1 MYNRDSVLHTLLEED
16 LIPLNLLDINL
27 DKQWLYLLIN
37 GSISPNKTELL
48 ELLEE
53 IARLT
58 NTSIHRLKLKY
69 NYWLYQ

>member
-16 LIPLNLLDINL
+16 LLPLDLLDMNL
-27 DKQWLYLLIN
+27 DKQWLHLLIN

-48 ELLEE
+48 KLLEE

>member
-1 MYNRDSVLHTLLEED
+1 MYNRASVLHTLLEED
-16 LIPLNLLDINL
+16 LLQIDLLDMNL
-27 DKQWLYLLIN
+27 DRQWLYLLIN
-37 GSISPNKTELL
+37 GSISPNQTELL